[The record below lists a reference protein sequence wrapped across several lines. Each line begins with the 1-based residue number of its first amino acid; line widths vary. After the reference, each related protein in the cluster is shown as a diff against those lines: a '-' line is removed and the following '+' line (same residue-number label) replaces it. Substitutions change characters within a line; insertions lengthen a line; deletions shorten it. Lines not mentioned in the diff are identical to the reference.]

1 MAQETVGFF
10 GQIWRLPA
18 TPTADGAEPE
28 RPPSRLQVEKLSV
41 VKAGVA
47 PGRANAVYRR
57 CSVSPRAF
65 KSSVGHWRVRR
76 QHRTICPQESIKLR
90 RSRRHAR
97 HR

>member
-1 MAQETVGFF
+1 MEQETVGFF
-10 GQIWRLPA
+10 GQIWRPPA

-28 RPPSRLQVEKLSV
+28 RPPSRFHVEKPLV

-57 CSVSPRAF
+57 RSVSPRAF
-65 KSSVGHWRVRR
+65 
-76 QHRTICPQESIKLR
+76 SIKLR